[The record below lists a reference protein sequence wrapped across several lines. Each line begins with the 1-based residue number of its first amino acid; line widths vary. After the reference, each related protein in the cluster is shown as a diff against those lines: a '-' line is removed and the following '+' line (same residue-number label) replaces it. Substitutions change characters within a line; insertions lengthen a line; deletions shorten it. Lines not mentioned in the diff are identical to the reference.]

1 MAKSGLSSRQLA
13 KTLLVTVAIV
23 LVLLLLMTQLTED
36 GQEPAPV
43 VADEQ
48 SAADAAPTTEPVT
61 PPAPEPEQVSEPE
74 PAPETEVEPEEPE
87 PAPAPEATP
96 EPEAPQEAEATPQPE
111 MPEPAAPPPEA
122 SETPE
127 PQPEESASEVVQVQE
142 QPPVQQPSS
151 QPDVEREIRS
161 RLSERM
167 AAAQAAMDAMEARR
181 EETARETLA
190 ARMAEAMTDSLKA
203 EERKREADADAE
215 AIESMT
221 SPLDEELPAELAE
234 DKAEQTTLA
243 SLLEREFEVLKEEML
258 EPAEPPSSFQGT
270 ARVGDLI
277 VEHRSASVM
286 PVQEGQRLLSAVGK
300 DEAMFI
306 RSLRWN
312 GQAKAARDL
321 WIGMGA
327 TYALLPPRGSYD
339 PIYRIG
345 GRLDAGADLA
355 EVDQDDFFTRF
366 SNRFT
371 YLTTGEDARA
381 VNAIEARLLRTCGN
395 CAGYRLTLVW
405 NWETLAL
412 ILSDARALARE
423 KGLRLPQDIKLI
435 EWLAIPGSSGRARIE
450 IVKLIARNGTEHAP

>member
-48 SAADAAPTTEPVT
+48 SAVEAAPATEPVT
-61 PPAPEPEQVSEPE
+61 PPAPEPE

-96 EPEAPQEAEATPQPE
+96 KPEAPQEAEAP
-111 MPEPAAPPPEA
+111 PEPHPKEAA
-122 SETPE
+122 SEP
-127 PQPEESASEVVQVQE
+127 VQVQLRPSGE
-142 QPPVQQPSS
+142 QPSS
-151 QPDVEREIRS
+151 QPDLERQIRS

-190 ARMAEAMTDSLKA
+190 ARMAEAMADSLQA
-203 EERKREADADAE
+203 EERKREAQADAE
-215 AIESMT
+215 AVESMA
-221 SPLDEELPAELAE
+221 SPQDQELPAELAE

-243 SLLEREFEVLKEEML
+243 SLLKREFEVLKEEIL
-258 EPAEPPSSFQGT
+258 GSAEPPSSFQGT

-286 PVQEGQRLLSAVGK
+286 SVQEGQRLLSAVGK

-339 PIYRIG
+339 PIYRIK
-345 GRLDAGADLA
+345 GRLGAGADLA
-355 EVDQDDFFTRF
+355 EMDQDDFFTRF

-381 VNAIEARLLRTCGN
+381 VNGIEARLLRMCGN